1 MTPTSPRT
9 LLEALIQKLRGCN
22 IHGDAEEPP
31 VAILWTDPRSEWKPL
46 IPLLRQQLPELLCLG
61 DYDPEHQQGPAL
73 WLRCIVDGS
82 LPIAEAA
89 AGRPAVIYLPG
100 ISRQE
105 LRAGEG
111 CPWTLEPLI
120 ELMFRGC
127 LWLQRNGRDWTLAAF
142 LGSSDALG
150 LDLAGDQATKAALS
164 RALAE
169 VATVSLDQLRGKRLE
184 ADDFD
189 ALLAHDPTRDL
200 LQWLAAPQAFQQR
213 CGGERWSAL
222 SAIWKKELKF
232 DPAKDGELDAAERL
246 VKSKGAWSKV
256 WQRFADNPTAF
267 PGIAEL
273 LRRAAPAATNQGD
286 LLAGASDDSRW
297 PHRNDARELEVQD
310 ALKGLAAMSHAEA
323 CRTVRDLENQHRER
337 RNWIWAQ
344 LGLSPLALLLEP
356 LGLLAQRADQPLVG
370 NTPEDFIAL
379 YTSAGW
385 EADLSAWQA
394 IAIAAPAQE
403 EVVRKVVAALL
414 RPWLDSSASR
424 FQQAVANCNLPAPV
438 NQDIISADPGEVL
451 LFADGLRYD
460 VARQL
465 QKELE
470 VMGITGSLTTRWAGL
485 PSVTATAKPAITPLI
500 ADIQGQALPEDFAPA
515 FSSGKP
521 TSAAELRK
529 ALTAL
534 GYTVLSDG
542 DLNLP
547 ASADARGWLE
557 TGDLDHRGHQ
567 LQNDLPRQIQPEI
580 ARLAQRI
587 QSLLA
592 AGWCSIKVV
601 TDHGWLFCPDG
612 LPSAELPKHLT
623 ASKWARCAAIKG
635 ESRVPVPTAA
645 WSWNPSE
652 QFATP
657 NGAACFNTGGSY
669 SYAHGGIS
677 LQECLTP
684 VLVVSNGASS
694 LPAAVITEISWKGL
708 RCNVEVSGATAGMQ
722 ADLRRDA
729 AGGPS
734 VATTAKPIDAGGA
747 RLLVEDD
754 ELEGVRVVAVLLSPD
769 GRVIAQRRTR
779 VGGDQ

>member
-31 VAILWTDPRSEWKPL
+31 VAILWTDPRSEWRPL

-61 DYDPEHQQGPAL
+61 DYDPEHKQGPAL

-89 AGRPAVIYLPG
+89 PGRPAVIYLPG

-142 LGSSDALG
+142 LGSGDALG

-189 ALLAHDPTRDL
+189 ALLADDPTRDL

-246 VKSKGAWSKV
+246 VKSKGAWCKV

-267 PGIAEL
+267 AGIADL
-273 LRRAAPAATNQGD
+273 LRRAEPDQMGLSVGAQD
-286 LLAGASDDSRW
+286 LCRW
-297 PHRNDARELEVQD
+297 PAHNDTREQD
-310 ALKGLAAMSHAEA
+310 VLNALNGLDSKTHAEA
-323 CRTVRDLENQHRER
+323 CRIVRELEDQHCQR
-337 RNWIWAQ
+337 RSWIWAQ

-370 NTPEDFIAL
+370 NTPEDFNAL

-385 EADLSAWQA
+385 EADFSAWQA
-394 IAIAAPAQE
+394 IAMAAPAQE
-403 EVVRKVVAALL
+403 DVVRKVVAALL

-424 FQQAVANCNLPAPV
+424 FQQAVAKCNLPAPA
-438 NQDIISADPGEVL
+438 NQEVISADPGEVL

-500 ADIQGQALPEDFAPA
+500 ADIQGQALPEDFGPA

-529 ALTAL
+529 ALAAL
-534 GYTVLSDG
+534 SYTILTDG

-547 ASADARGWLE
+547 ASAEARGWLE

-587 QSLLA
+587 QNLLA
-592 AGWCSIKVV
+592 AGWRSIKVV
-601 TDHGWLFCPDG
+601 TDHGWLFCPNG

-635 ESRVPVPTAA
+635 DSQVSVPTAA

-669 SYAHGGIS
+669 AFAHGGIS

-708 RCNVEVSGATAGMQ
+708 RCNLEVSGAAAGLK
-722 ADLRRDA
+722 ADLRREA
-729 AGGPS
+729 VGGPS
-734 VATTAKPIDAGGA
+734 VVTSAKPIDAGGA

-754 ELEGVRVVAVLLSPD
+754 ELIGASVVAVLISPD
-769 GRVIAQRRTR
+769 DRVIAKRRTR